1 MIYPPN
7 NSSPMDA
14 SFIDADI
21 ENCERIMSG
30 IEGDRDIT
38 LAITR

>member
-1 MIYPPN
+1 MH
-7 NSSPMDA
+7 A
-14 SFIDADI
+14 SIIDADI

-30 IEGDRDIT
+30 IEGDRDISSPSMAT